1 MCAPDAQLRRDRTGT
16 DDRGTNGTGIDY
28 RGAMSGNR
36 GGRGGGPVRAWLRN
50 AFRRE
55 RRWISDPIERNA
67 HDTTVRS
74 RLFGDGA
81 PAASAD
87 DQERRD
93 VREES
98 E

>member
-1 MCAPDAQLRRDRTGT
+1 LRRDRTGT

-36 GGRGGGPVRAWLRN
+36 GGGDGGAVRAWLRN
-50 AFRRE
+50 VFRRE
-55 RRWISDPIERNA
+55 RRWISDPIERDA
-67 HDTTVRS
+67 HDATVRG
-74 RLFGDGA
+74 RLFGDEA

-87 DQERRD
+87 DQQRRD

-98 E
+98 Q

>member
-1 MCAPDAQLRRDRTGT
+1 MCAPDAQLRRDRAGT

-28 RGAMSGNR
+28 RGAMSG
-36 GGRGGGPVRAWLRN
+36 GGGGGAVRAWLRRV
-50 AFRRE
+50 FRRE

-67 HDTTVRS
+67 HDTTVRA
-74 RLFGDGA
+74 RLFGDGP

-98 E
+98 Q